1 MKGTVQTA
9 PFCFP
14 GLRCYDRGMS
24 EDRRKK
30 PTAEDVDLIPAP
42 AFEREVAILFA
53 VPKAE
58 LQAVEAARLKRPSPK
73 RHKGAA

>member
-1 MKGTVQTA
+1 
-9 PFCFP
+9 
-14 GLRCYDRGMS
+14 MS

-30 PTAEDVDLIPAP
+30 PKAEDVDLIPAS
-42 AFEREVAILFA
+42 AFEREVSILFA

-73 RHKGAA
+73 RKRNPAG